1 MTLKKIFTVGWLV
14 LLLTVFVTRGLNAQ
28 SDYSKVNVSTL
39 SDAQVKQVMQRG
51 DEMGYTD
58 AQLIQAMKA
67 QGLTDTQGTELLARM
82 QKIRNDSGNTTGVL
96 NDTATTRSVTG
107 PLTPNTAE
115 PPKSRIFGA
124 DLFNNGSITFEPNM
138 NMATPKGYI
147 IGPGDELLLDLTG
160 DNEANYKLRVS
171 PEGFISMEYVGRVS
185 VGGLTIDQATSKIRS
200 AMGRTYPALRSGRSQ
215 IALNLGNIRSIKVI
229 INGEVNKPGTYTLPS
244 LATVFNALYASGGPN
259 ERGSF
264 RQIQVIRNNLVVS
277 TIDIY
282 DFLVKGFQTGNIR
295 LQDQDVIHVPVF
307 TTRVDVVGEV
317 KRPAIFEVLA
327 HETFSDVLK
336 FAGGFSDA
344 AYSARIKVVQT
355 TPTERK
361 ILTVPAAE
369 FNSYYPKNGDLIT
382 VEPILDRYEN
392 KVEISGA
399 VFRPGVFEL
408 TQGLTLS
415 QLIKQAEGLREDA
428 FRSRGYIIRLN
439 PDNTTS
445 VVPFDLAEVLRNPSA
460 DIKMQREDLVQ
471 VSSIFDL
478 REEYKVSIG
487 GEVRNP
493 GTFSYADNM
502 TVKDLVQ
509 MAGGFKEGAT
519 NKRVEVSR
527 RIRGTDLTQKSAP
540 TAEVFTINIDST
552 LSLAGNEF
560 LLKPFDIVSVRSEE
574 GFTLQQQIRIEGEVL
589 YPGIY
594 TVNYKNERISDIIKR
609 AGGLTAF
616 AFPEGASL
624 KRPGADASKSKNLV
638 NAKEEDELNRLNL
651 RRLAQAGAKDSS
663 RIIVEQIEKSDLVGI
678 DLERI
683 LKSPQSRQDLIVED
697 GDIIRIP
704 RLLQTVKVSGEVL
717 KPNSVVYVPGK
728 TFDYYINAAG
738 GFTERA
744 LKRRAF
750 VTYANGSVKGTKMS
764 LFARNHPPVKPGS
777 EIAVPQRAEREKMS
791 TQAWV
796 GIGTAVAT
804 LAALVISIIK

>member
-1 MTLKKIFTVGWLV
+1 MTLKKIFTVGLLV
-14 LLLTVFVTRGLNAQ
+14 LLLTVFVTDGLKAQ

-58 AQLIQAMKA
+58 AQLIQAMKT
-67 QGLTDTQGTELLARM
+67 QGLSDEQGAELIARM
-82 QKIRNDSGNTTGVL
+82 QKIRTDSGKS
-96 NDTATTRSVTG
+96 TAPAETSTTRSVT
-107 PLTPNTAE
+107 E
-115 PPKSRIFGA
+115 PVTETVPDAPKSRIFGA

-160 DNEANYKLRVS
+160 DNEASYKLRVS

-317 KRPAIFEVLA
+317 KRPAIFEVLP
-327 HETFSDVLK
+327 HETFSEVLK

-361 ILTVPAAE
+361 ILSVPAAE
-369 FNSYYPKNGDLIT
+369 FDSYYPKNGDLIT

-471 VSSIFDL
+471 ISSIFDL
-478 REEYKVSIG
+478 REEYNVSIG

-493 GTFSYADNM
+493 GTFGYADNM

-552 LSLAGNEF
+552 LGLAGNEF

-638 NAKEEDELNRLNL
+638 NDKEEDELNRLNL

-728 TFDYYINAAG
+728 TFDYYITAAG